1 MAIESSLMFDDCMSI
16 IDGIAHTLL
25 HSKFDSFCC
34 VHVTQGASAAVNA
47 TMLLQIFLYPK
58 GLVYIYFVI
67 PVPAALMVRIFSS
80 LFSKQSIVHLVS
92 HQIFLFL
99 LISGRRFDWCWFSEV
114 EGMCYCSIL
123 LFFISSIVN
132 ESFGVTL
139 FPCLISRVLTNVTFI
154 ICFC

>member
-1 MAIESSLMFDDCMSI
+1 MSI

-99 LISGRRFDWCWFSEV
+99 LISWRRFDWC
-114 EGMCYCSIL
+114 
-123 LFFISSIVN
+123 
-132 ESFGVTL
+132 
-139 FPCLISRVLTNVTFI
+139 
-154 ICFC
+154 